1 MASFTTTTA
10 AKFIPEI
17 WSKEVILARESRL
30 YMSNLIMRLDTDVD
44 EMGNKIHLPNVS
56 NLTATNI
63 GSDGSLTDSA
73 PTEAEVVLTLS
84 SWKGVSINVP
94 DIVMAQSKYDL
105 LKLYAEKMGYALA
118 LIVEQDLLGQYNSLS
133 GSFTV
138 GTSGVDLTDAQL
150 RLAVQKLDDNRAPF
164 EERELVIKPSQK
176 NALLGID
183 KFVRYDVIPYAKGE
197 SPVVKG
203 NLGELYGVSIHV
215 SPEIAGPSPTKN
227 LMFQHDAFAL
237 AMQKDIKVEKF
248 ARTQFADR
256 LGASEL
262 YGFAIIRD
270 DHAIQ
275 VVS

>member
-44 EMGNKIHLPNVS
+44 EAGNKIHLPNVS
-56 NLTATNI
+56 NLSASDI
-63 GSDGSLTDSA
+63 GSDGSLTDTA
-73 PTEAEVVLTLS
+73 PTETEVVLTLNK
-84 SWKGVSINVP
+84 WKGVAINVP

-118 LIVEQDLLGQYNSLS
+118 LITEQDLLAQYDSLS
-133 GSFTV
+133 TNTV
-138 GTSGVDLTDAQL
+138 GTNSVDITDATF
-150 RLAVQKLDDNRAPF
+150 RSAVQKLDDARAPF
-164 EERELVIKPSQK
+164 EDRHLVIKPSQK

-203 NLGELYGVSIHV
+203 DLGEIYGVAIHV
-215 SPEIAGPSPTKN
+215 SPEVPTSAGETKN

-256 LGASEL
+256 LGSSEL
-262 YGFAIIRD
+262 YGFAILRD
-270 DHAIQ
+270 DHA
-275 VVS
+275 VKVKS

>member
-30 YMSNLIMRLDTDVD
+30 YMANLIMRLDTDVED
-44 EMGNKIHLPNVS
+44 MGNKIHLPNVS
-56 NLTATNI
+56 NLTASNI

-73 PTEAEVVLTLS
+73 PTETEVVLTLS

-105 LKLYAEKMGYALA
+105 PKLYAEKMGYALA

-133 GSFTV
+133 GSYTV
-138 GTSGVDLTDAQL
+138 GTSGVDITDATL
-150 RLAVQKLDDNRAPF
+150 LAGIQKLDENRAPF

-176 NALLGID
+176 KALLQID
-183 KFVRYDVIPYAKGE
+183 KFVRYDSVPYAKGE

-203 NLGELYGVSIHV
+203 NLGNIYGVSIHV
-215 SPEIAGPSPTKN
+215 SPEVAGPSPTKN
-227 LMFQHDAFAL
+227 LLFQHDAFAL
-237 AMQKDIKVEKF
+237 AMQKDVMVEKF
-248 ARTQFADR
+248 ARTAFANR
-256 LGASEL
+256 IGASEL
-262 YGFAIIRD
+262 YGFAILRD
-270 DHAIQ
+270 DHAVQ

>member
-1 MASFTTTTA
+1 MASFTTTTH

-44 EMGNKIHLPNVS
+44 EYGNKIHLPLVS
-56 NLTATNI
+56 NLSASDI
-63 GSDGSLTDSA
+63 SADGSLTDTA
-73 PTEAEVVLTLS
+73 PTETEVTLTLNK
-84 SWKGVSINVP
+84 WKGISINVP

-105 LKLYAEKMGYALA
+105 MKLYAEKMGYGLA
-118 LIVEQDLLGQYNSLS
+118 LIVEQDLLGQYSSLTTNS
-133 GSFTV
+133 V
-138 GTSGVDLTDAQL
+138 GTAGTDISDAEL
-150 RLAVQKLDDNRAPF
+150 RSAVQKLDDARAPF
-164 EERELVIKPSQK
+164 EERHLVIKPVQK

-183 KFVRYDVIPYAKGE
+183 KFVRYDVIPYAKGD

-215 SPEIAGPSPTKN
+215 SPEVATSAGETQN

-262 YGFAIIRD
+262 YGFAILRD
-270 DHAIQ
+270 DHA
-275 VVS
+275 VKVKS

>member
-30 YMSNLIMRLDTDVD
+30 YMANLVMRLDTDVD

-56 NLTATNI
+56 NLTASDI

-73 PTEAEVVLTLS
+73 PTETEVVLTLDK
-84 SWKGVSINVP
+84 WKGVSINVP

-118 LIVEQDLLGQYNSLS
+118 LIVEQDLLALYDGLSTNS
-133 GSFTV
+133 V
-138 GTSGVDLTDAQL
+138 GTNGVDLTDATI
-150 RLAVQKLDDNRAPF
+150 RSAVQKLDDARAPF
-164 EERELVIKPSQK
+164 EERHLMIKPSQK

-183 KFVRYDVIPYAKGE
+183 KFVRYDVIPYLKGE

-203 NLGELYGVSIHV
+203 NLGEIYGVAIHV
-215 SPEIAGPSPTKN
+215 SPEVVLSAGETKN
-227 LMFQHDAFAL
+227 LMWQHDAFAL

-256 LGASEL
+256 LGSSEL
-262 YGFAIIRD
+262 YGCAELRD
-270 DHAIQ
+270 DHA
-275 VVS
+275 VKVKS

>member
-30 YMSNLIMRLDTDVD
+30 YMANLIMRLDTDVD

-56 NLTATNI
+56 NLTASDI
-63 GSDGSLTDSA
+63 GSDGSLTDTA
-73 PTEAEVVLTLS
+73 PTETEVVLTLT

-118 LIVEQDLLGQYNSLS
+118 VIVEQSLLGQYSSL
-133 GSFTV
+133 TTNTA
-138 GTSGVDLTDAQL
+138 GTAGVDISDAEL
-150 RLAVQKLDDNRAPF
+150 RLAVQRLDDARAPF
-164 EERELVIKPSQK
+164 EDRHLVIKPVQK

-183 KFVRYDVIPYAKGE
+183 KFVRYDSVPYAKGE
-197 SPVVKG
+197 SPTIKG
-203 NLGELYGVSIHV
+203 DLGELYGVAIHV
-215 SPEIAGPSPTKN
+215 SPEVLTVSGETQN
-227 LMFQHDAFAL
+227 MMWQHDAFAL

-256 LGASEL
+256 LGAS
-262 YGFAIIRD
+262 
-270 DHAIQ
+270 
-275 VVS
+275 